1 MYIAISPQKMGSTY
15 TSSVGAYVDY
25 LEKEDLGKHPDLKEN
40 FFDQNNDKVS
50 HEKVISEIDGNTA
63 KLRKRDPKF
72 YSMVVSP
79 SKRELKAIDND
90 PDQLRKYVRELMKDY
105 ADSFYR
111 NQQVTVDS
119 IKYYA
124 KIEHQRT
131 FRGFEREVTENA
143 PYRKEIAK
151 LKNDVRKVERGEM
164 EGNIKKME
172 KRIEKLYDEAP
183 HKQNGRMIVAGMQ
196 KEGFQTHVHIIIS
209 RKDVTNTYTLSPL
222 AKHKASKVILNG
234 KPTKRGFDRDK
245 FYGASE
251 KTFDRVAGYD
261 RNYVETYGAK
271 KDFLKNPGKFYA
283 SLVGLPAREKDV
295 AFKLLKSTGMKIPN
309 VPVNQH
315 QLAMKIIKGL
325 QKGTGKAIRSSDI
338 DIGF

>member
-15 TSSVGAYVDY
+15 TSSVGAYVEY
-25 LEKEDLGKHPDLKEN
+25 LEKEDIGKHPDLKEN
-40 FFDQNNDKVS
+40 FFDQYNDRIAP
-50 HEKVISEIDGNTA
+50 EKVISEIDGNTA

-79 SKRELKAIDND
+79 SQRELKAMNND
-90 PDQLRKYVRELMKDY
+90 PAHLRRYVRELMKDY

-111 NQQVTVDS
+111 NQQVNVDS

-131 FRGFEREVTENA
+131 FRGFEKQVTENA
-143 PYRKEIAK
+143 PYRKELAK
-151 LKNDVRKVERGEM
+151 LRNDVRRMERGEIK
-164 EGNIKKME
+164 GNVKKME
-172 KRIEKLYDEAP
+172 RKIERLQDQAP
-183 HKQNGRMIVAGMQ
+183 HKQNGKMIVAGMQ

-222 AKHKASKVILNG
+222 AKHKASEVILNG

-251 KTFDRVAGYD
+251 KTFDRVTGYN
-261 RNYVETYGAK
+261 RNYVETYAAK
-271 KDFLKNPGKFYA
+271 KDFAKNPGNFYA
-283 SLVGLPAREKDV
+283 GLIGLPTKEKDV
-295 AFKLLKSTGMKIPN
+295 AFKLLRSTGLKIPN

-315 QLAMKIIKGL
+315 QVAMKIIKSL
-325 QKGTGKAIRSSDI
+325 QKVIGRAVRSSGI
-338 DIGF
+338 DIGY

>member
-1 MYIAISPQKMGSTY
+1 MYIAISTQKMGSTY

-25 LEKEDLGKHPDLKEN
+25 LEKEDLGKHPDLKEK
-40 FFDQNNDKVS
+40 FFDQLNDKVS
-50 HEKVISEIDGNTA
+50 PEKVISEIDGNTA

-72 YSMVVSP
+72 YSMIVSP
-79 SKRELKAIDND
+79 SQRELKAISND
-90 PDQLRKYVRELMKDY
+90 PNHLRKYVRELMKDY
-105 ADSFYR
+105 ANSFYR
-111 NQQVTVDS
+111 NQKVNVDS

-131 FRGFEREVTENA
+131 FRGFEKQVMVNA

-151 LKNDVRKVERGEM
+151 LKNDIRKVERGEVN
-164 EGNIKKME
+164 GNLRKLEKKIK
-172 KRIEKLYDEAP
+172 KLYDQAP
-183 HKQNGRMIVAGMQ
+183 HKQNGKMIVAGMQ

-222 AKHKASKVILNG
+222 AKHKASEVMLNG

-245 FYGASE
+245 FYEASE

-261 RNYVETYGAK
+261 RNYVETYSAK
-271 KDFLKNPGKFYA
+271 KDFLKNPGVFYA
-283 SLVGLPAREKDV
+283 NLVGLPTREKDV
-295 AFKLLKSTGMKIPN
+295 AFKLLKSTGIKIPN
-309 VPVNQH
+309 IPFNQH
-315 QLAMKIIKGL
+315 QLAMKIIKSL
-325 QKGTGKAIRSSDI
+325 QKGIGRAVRSGEI

>member
-1 MYIAISPQKMGSTY
+1 MYIAISTQKMGSTY

-25 LEKEDLGKHPDLKEN
+25 LEKEDLGKHPDLKEK
-40 FFDQNNDKVS
+40 FFDQLNDKVS
-50 HEKVISEIDGNTA
+50 PEKVISEIDGNTA

-79 SKRELKAIDND
+79 SQRELKAISND
-90 PDQLRKYVRELMKDY
+90 PNHLRKYVRELMKDY
-105 ADSFYR
+105 ANSFYR
-111 NQQVTVDS
+111 NQKVNVDS

-131 FRGFEREVTENA
+131 FRGFEKQVMVNA

-151 LKNDVRKVERGEM
+151 LKNDIRKVERGEVN
-164 EGNIKKME
+164 GNLRKLEKK
-172 KRIEKLYDEAP
+172 IEKLYDQAP
-183 HKQNGRMIVAGMQ
+183 HKQNGKMIVAGMQ

-222 AKHKASKVILNG
+222 AKHKASEVMLNG

-245 FYGASE
+245 FYEASE

-271 KDFLKNPGKFYA
+271 KDFIKNPGKFYA
-283 SLVGLPAREKDV
+283 SLVGLPTREKDV
-295 AFKLLKSTGMKIPN
+295 AFKLLKSTGMKIPK
-309 VPVNQH
+309 VPMNQH

-325 QKGTGKAIRSSDI
+325 QKGIGRAVRSGEI

>member
-15 TSSVGAYVDY
+15 TSSVSAYVDY
-25 LEKEDLGKHPDLKEN
+25 LEKEDLGKHPELMEN
-40 FFDQNNDKVS
+40 FFDQYNDKVRP
-50 HEKVISEIDGNTA
+50 EKVISEIDGNTA
-63 KLRKRDPKF
+63 KSRKRDPKF

-131 FRGFEREVTENA
+131 FRGFEKEVTENA

-151 LKNDVRKVERGEM
+151 LKNDVRKVERGELN
-164 EGNIKKME
+164 GNIKKME
-172 KRIEKLYDEAP
+172 KRIEKLYDEVP

-222 AKHKASKVILNG
+222 AKHKASEVILNG

-251 KTFDRVAGYD
+251 KAFDRVAGYD

-271 KDFLKNPGKFYA
+271 KDFIKNPGKFYA
-283 SLVGLPAREKDV
+283 SLVGLPIREKDV
-295 AFKLLKSTGMKIPN
+295 AFKLLKSTGMRIPN
-309 VPVNQH
+309 VPMNQH
-315 QLAMKIIKGL
+315 QLAMKIIKRL
-325 QKGTGKAIRSSDI
+325 QKGIGKAIRSSDI